1 MQELE
6 FDNFQHAL
14 SVLRS
19 VFLFL
24 FLAAVITQFVLGEVD
39 IFPLILGILIYC
51 LLGGERMV
59 SNGYRVHILLIL
71 DHHCSRVRM
80 LFIPWYISYLS

>member
-1 MQELE
+1 MQE
-6 FDNFQHAL
+6 FDNFQPAL

-51 LLGGERMV
+51 LLGG
-59 SNGYRVHILLIL
+59 
-71 DHHCSRVRM
+71 
-80 LFIPWYISYLS
+80 